1 MAERDIHPIEA
12 IHALADGRLNAAE
25 REAAERHLETCAS
38 CREERDVA
46 AGTVRVV
53 RIAMPDPELP
63 PGLATRLGAALDE
76 IDRAAEPRAG
86 RSWSWLVP
94 LGAALLAVVV
104 LVVLLPFGGDEP
116 PVGERIVASVS
127 SDFAAVQAG
136 SLPLELPEADPAALE
151 AFFVDRGIDFE
162 ARVFDLGMMGFNIA
176 GGRVEVLAGRTS
188 ALFAYR
194 GPDGVLMVCRMYL
207 GTLEELPEPSR
218 TLEHDG
224 IAFRVYERDGR
235 TMVFWEEGD
244 VVCVLTSDA
253 PAQAVIDLSF
263 AKAVKV

>member
-12 IHALADGRLNAAE
+12 IHMLVDDRLDAAE
-25 REAAERHLETCAS
+25 REALERHLATCAS

-46 AGTVRVV
+46 AATVRLV
-53 RIAMPDPELP
+53 RVGMPDPELP
-63 PGLATRLGAALDE
+63 PGLATRLDAALDE
-76 IDRAAEPRAG
+76 IDRAAEPRAS
-86 RSWSWLVP
+86 RSWSWLAP
-94 LGAALLAVVV
+94 LGAALLAVVA
-104 LVVLLPFGGDEP
+104 LLVLLPFGDDEP
-116 PVGERIVASVS
+116 PVGERIVASLS

-162 ARVFDLGMMGFNIA
+162 TRVFDLSMMGFDIA
-176 GGRVEVLAGRTS
+176 GGRVEALAGRTA

-207 GTLEELPEPSR
+207 GTLEELPEPAR
-218 TLEHDG
+218 TLENDG
-224 IAFRVYERDGR
+224 IVFWMYERDGR

>member
-1 MAERDIHPIEA
+1 MAERDMHPIEA
-12 IHALADGRLNAAE
+12 IHELVDGRLDGAE
-25 REAAERHLETCAS
+25 RETVERHLATCAS

-53 RIAMPDPELP
+53 RNAMPDPELP

-86 RSWSWLVP
+86 RSWWWLAPV
-94 LGAALLAVVV
+94 GAALFAVVA
-104 LVVLLPFGGDEP
+104 LVVLLPFGDDEP
-116 PVGERIVASVS
+116 PVGERIVSAVS
-127 SDFAAVQAG
+127 SDFAEVQAG

-151 AFFVDRGIDFE
+151 KFFVDRGIEFE
-162 ARVFDLGMMGFNIA
+162 TRVFDLGMMGFNIA
-176 GGRVEVLAGRTS
+176 GGRVELLAGRPS

-207 GTLEELPEPSR
+207 GDLAELPAPSR
-218 TLEHDG
+218 TLENNG
-224 IAFRVYERDGR
+224 ITFQVYEHDGR

>member
-1 MAERDIHPIEA
+1 MAERDIHPIKA
-12 IHALADGRLNAAE
+12 IHALVDGRLDAAE
-25 REAAERHLETCAS
+25 REAVERHLETCAS
-38 CREERDVA
+38 CREQRDVA
-46 AGTVRVV
+46 AGTIRIVRS
-53 RIAMPDPELP
+53 AMPDPELP

-76 IDRAAEPRAG
+76 IDRTAEPRAG
-86 RSWSWLVP
+86 RWWSWLAP
-94 LGAALLAVVV
+94 LGAALLAVIA
-104 LVVLLPFGGDEP
+104 LVVLLPSGGDEP
-116 PVGERIVASVS
+116 PIGEQIVASVS

-136 SLPLELPEADPAALE
+136 LLPLEFPEADPAALE

-162 ARVFDLGMMGFNIA
+162 TRVFDLGMMGFDIA
-176 GGRVEVLAGRTS
+176 GGRVETLAGRTS

-218 TLEHDG
+218 TLDHDG
-224 IAFRVYERDGR
+224 IVFQMYERDGR
-235 TMVFWEEGD
+235 TLVFWEEGD

-263 AKAVKV
+263 AKAMKV